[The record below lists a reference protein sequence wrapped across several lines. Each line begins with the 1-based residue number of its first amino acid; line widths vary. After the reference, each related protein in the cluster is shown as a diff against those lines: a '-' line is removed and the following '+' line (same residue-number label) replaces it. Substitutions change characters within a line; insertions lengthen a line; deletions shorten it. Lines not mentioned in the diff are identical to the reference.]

1 MAANRLEGEVEITL
15 DKRRILKLTMRARA
29 LFSQQTGISV
39 DKFVRLMSV
48 DLTEGNTPR
57 NDYLA
62 ALLWACLVHE
72 DRLLTLEQ
80 AENLPTYAVG
90 ESDSEK
96 QMVVVTKLIEI
107 WNLRQGVD
115 PKELEKKSEA
125 GGTEAPP
132 AQIETLRS
140 PNA

>member
-15 DKRRILKLTMRARA
+15 DKRRILKMTMRARA

-39 DKFVRLMSV
+39 DKFVRLMV
-48 DLTEGNTPR
+48 ADLQEGNSPR

-72 DRLLTLEQ
+72 DRMLTLEQ

-90 ESDSEK
+90 EKDSER
-96 QMVVVTKLIEI
+96 QLVVVKKLIDV
-107 WNLRQGVD
+107 WNLREGFD
-115 PKELEKKSEA
+115 PKEAEKKPEA

>member
-39 DKFVRLMSV
+39 DKFVRLMV
-48 DLTEGNTPR
+48 ADLEAGNTPR
-57 NDYLA
+57 YDYLA
-62 ALLWACLVHE
+62 AMLWACLVHE

-80 AENLPTYAVG
+80 AESLTNFAVG
-90 ESDSEK
+90 QTDLER
-96 QMVVVTKLIEI
+96 QMAVIQKLIEV
-107 WNLRQGVD
+107 WNLRQGFRPED
-115 PKELEKKSEA
+115 LKKEA